1 MNIVAI
7 NKLGYTH
14 NQEKLSDVCSF
25 PILQDT
31 EEVDAWS
38 LLGGGKDDFFLYN
51 SDGTLAV
58 YLRSG
63 GKVSTK
69 LSTPEGYANIRD
81 TLMAME

>member
-7 NKLGYTH
+7 NMAGWAE
-14 NQEKLSDVCSF
+14 NQSALSDVCSF

-51 SDGTLAV
+51 SNGTLGV
-58 YLRSG
+58 YLQSG
-63 GKVSTK
+63 GKISTK
-69 LSTPEGYANIRD
+69 LSSDLYFIYTKRRKR
-81 TLMAME
+81 

>member
-1 MNIVAI
+1 MAGWA
-7 NKLGYTH
+7 K
-14 NQEKLSDVCSF
+14 NQSALSDVCSY
-25 PILQDT
+25 PVLQDT

-51 SDGTLAV
+51 SDGTLGV
-58 YLRSG
+58 YLPSG
-63 GKVSTK
+63 GEVSTK